1 MTKPP
6 EKIDSPPDLI
16 IGLGNPGT
24 KHRYDRHNVG
34 FWFVEMMARRYH
46 YPFVIGHKAAKADV
60 ATLSIYEYRVLLV
73 KPLLWMNHSGL
84 VVRKMLDYLK
94 AAATE
99 ALIVHDD
106 LDLPPGT
113 ARLKCGGGHGGHNG
127 LRDII
132 QHCGPDF
139 KRLRIGVGHPGD
151 RDLVTPYVLSRPPP
165 EEREQIVG
173 AMMEGLLA
181 VEDIFDEGMQAAMN
195 TLHTPPPGNE
205 DTPPGKGGLAP
216 GKGGLPP
223 GNAGVAPG
231 KGGLPPG
238 NEGFQP
244 SNPKKTDTPPSKN

>member
-6 EKIDSPPDLI
+6 EKIDPPPDLI

-205 DTPPGKGGLAP
+205 DTPPGKGGLPP
-216 GKGGLPP
+216 GKGGLAP
-223 GNAGVAPG
+223 GNAGVA
-231 KGGLPPG
+231 PG